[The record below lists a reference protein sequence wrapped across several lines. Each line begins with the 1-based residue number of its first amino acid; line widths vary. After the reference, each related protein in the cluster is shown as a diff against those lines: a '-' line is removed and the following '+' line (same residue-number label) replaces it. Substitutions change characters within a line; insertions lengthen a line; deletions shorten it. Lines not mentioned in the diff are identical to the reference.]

1 MPRRRYYAVHVSGST
16 ESIGALDIL
25 AQLKDD
31 FNESKSIL
39 QETSRLRGSFFSS
52 LTASRSKSGDGA
64 KDLEKTISDIIGK
77 LNDLTA
83 RTDITMNR
91 LPSVIISMRPI
102 EKKFRDSII
111 AELKAGMID
120 KKYVVDYGE
129 LSKQALAICA
139 EAIEFYE
146 TA

>member
-1 MPRRRYYAVHVSGST
+1 
-16 ESIGALDIL
+16 
-25 AQLKDD
+25 
-31 FNESKSIL
+31 
-39 QETSRLRGSFFSS
+39 
-52 LTASRSKSGDGA
+52 
-64 KDLEKTISDIIGK
+64 
-77 LNDLTA
+77 
-83 RTDITMNR
+83 
-91 LPSVIISMRPI
+91 MRPI
-102 EKKFRDSII
+102 EKKFRDSVI